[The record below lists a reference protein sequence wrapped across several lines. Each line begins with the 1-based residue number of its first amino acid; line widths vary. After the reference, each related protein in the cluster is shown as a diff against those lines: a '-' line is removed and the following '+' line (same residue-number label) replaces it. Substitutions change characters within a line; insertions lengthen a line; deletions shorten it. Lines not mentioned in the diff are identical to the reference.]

1 MNVAF
6 HCEAGERVGGGHAVR
21 CFALAQAFAATGAR
35 CTFHADADAASWI
48 RAVVG
53 NEFGIVDAPKEDGP
67 RCDWLVAD
75 GYGFDAD
82 WETAAR
88 AIADRILAI
97 DDLPVRVHNCDVLLD
112 PTFGREASA
121 YAGLVPPAA
130 HVFAGTDYAPL
141 REMFARAREKLVPRV
156 RQVRHALVAPGYS
169 DFAGLAA
176 RCVPVLARL
185 GFDVDVVVGR
195 DPEAVARVKA
205 TARTHE
211 NPSDLVG
218 LLDRSDFAVAAAG
231 SASWERC
238 VLGLPS
244 LVASVAPNQRDIAA
258 ALARAGAAIDLGS
271 LDSGF
276 ESRLESALAGLT
288 PKMLASMADCALTLC
303 DGLGARRLVGELLG
317 R

>member
-1 MNVAF
+1 M
-6 HCEAGERVGGGHAVR
+6 GGGHAVR
-21 CFALAQAFAATGAR
+21 CFALAQAFAAIGAR
-35 CTFHADADAASWI
+35 CTFHAGADAAPWI
-48 RAVVG
+48 EAVVG
-53 NEFGIVDAPKEDGP
+53 NEFGIVGTPKEAGP
-67 RCDWLVAD
+67 RRDWLVVD

-88 AIADRILAI
+88 VNADRLLAI

-112 PTFGREASA
+112 PTFGRQAGA

-130 HVFAGTDYAPL
+130 RVFTGTDYAPL
-141 REMFARAREKLVPRV
+141 RESFARARATLAPRT
-156 RQVRHALVAPGYS
+156 RQIRRALVAPGYS

-195 DPEAVARVKA
+195 DPEALAHVKA
-205 TARTHE
+205 MARTHE

-244 LVASVAPNQRDIAA
+244 LVVSVAPNQRDIAA
-258 ALARAGAAIDLGS
+258 ALARVGAAIDLGS
-271 LDSGF
+271 LDAGF
-276 ESRLESALAGLT
+276 ESRLEAGLARLTPEMLAG
-288 PKMLASMADCALTLC
+288 MADNARAVC
-303 DGLGARRLVGELLG
+303 DGLGARRLVNALIG